1 MINLRRS
8 FIVGIKGLHLTK
20 KECFFLKKYKPWGII
35 LFSRNIKT
43 ISQTQQ
49 LTKSIKAIF
58 NDYNYPILIDEEGGR
73 VSRLRNFIDNSIFT
87 HDFFGKLF
95 TNNNKKFEI
104 YFDIYIKQ
112 ISYLLTLL
120 GINLNTVPVLDVR
133 RRFTNKIICDR
144 TFSSD
149 PKIVSKLGDY
159 YISKYHKHNIG
170 TVIKHIPGHGL
181 SLVDS
186 HKKLPVVN
194 ASVNEIYKKD
204 FKSFVNKKSLF
215 AMTAHILYK
224 NIDNYNCATHSKKI
238 INLIRKKI
246 GFKNLIMSD
255 DISMKALKY
264 SIKEN
269 TTRSFTAGCNLVLHC
284 NGKFPEMLQVAE
296 NSPIVDSFIIK
307 KTSQF
312 INIIR

>member
-8 FIVGIKGLHLTK
+8 FITGIKGLYLTK
-20 KECFFLKKYKPWGII
+20 KEFLFLKKYKPWGVI

-43 ISQTQQ
+43 IFQTQQ
-49 LTKSIKAIF
+49 LTKSIKTIF
-58 NDYNYPILIDEEGGR
+58 NDYNYPILIDEEGGKI
-73 VSRLRNFIDNSIFT
+73 SRLRNFIDNSIFT
-87 HDFFGKLF
+87 HDFFGKLY

-104 YFDIYIKQ
+104 YFDIYVKQ

-133 RRFTNKIICDR
+133 RKFTNKIIGDR
-144 TFSSD
+144 SFSSN

-159 YISKYHKHNIG
+159 CISKYHKHHIG
-170 TVIKHIPGHGL
+170 TIIKHIPGHGL
-181 SLVDS
+181 ALVDS

-194 ASVNEIYKKD
+194 ANVNEIYKKD
-204 FKSFVNKKSLF
+204 FKAFVNKKSLF

-224 NIDNYNCATHSKKI
+224 NIDKHNCATHSKKI

-246 GFKNLIMSD
+246 GFKNLIISD
-255 DISMKALKY
+255 DISMKALRY

-269 TTRSFTAGCNLVLHC
+269 TTRSFMAGCNLVLHC
-284 NGKFPEMLQVAE
+284 NGKLSEMLQLAE
-296 NSPIVDSFIIK
+296 NAPIVDSFIIK

>member
-20 KECFFLKKYKPWGII
+20 KEYFFLKKYKPWGVI

-43 ISQTQQ
+43 ILQTQL
-49 LTKSIKAIF
+49 LTKSIKTIF
-58 NDYNYPILIDEEGGR
+58 NDCNYPILIDEEGGR

-87 HDFFGKLF
+87 NDFFGKLF
-95 TNNNKKFEI
+95 INNNKKFKI
-104 YFDIYIKQ
+104 YFDVYVKQ

-133 RRFTNKIICDR
+133 RSFTDKIIGDR
-144 TFSSD
+144 SFSSN

-159 YISKYHKHNIG
+159 CISKYHKHNIG
-170 TVIKHIPGHGL
+170 TVVKHIPGHGL
-181 SLVDS
+181 ARVDS
-186 HKKLPVVN
+186 HKKLPIVNVN
-194 ASVNEIYKKD
+194 ANEIYRKD

-215 AMTAHILYK
+215 AMTAHIVYK
-224 NIDNYNCATHSKKI
+224 NIDKYNCATHSKKI

-246 GFKNLIMSD
+246 GFKNLIISD

-269 TTRSFTAGCNLVLHC
+269 TTRSYEAGCNLVLHC
-284 NGKFPEMLQVAE
+284 NGKRPEMLQVAK
-296 NSPIVDSFIIK
+296 NAPIVDSFIIK

>member
-20 KECFFLKKYKPWGII
+20 KEYFFLKKYKPWGVI

-43 ISQTQQ
+43 ILQTQL
-49 LTKSIKAIF
+49 LTKSNKTIF
-58 NDYNYPILIDEEGGR
+58 NDFNYPILIDEEGGR

-87 HDFFGKLF
+87 NDFFGKLF
-95 TNNNKKFEI
+95 INNNKKFEI
-104 YFDIYIKQ
+104 YFDVYVKQ

-133 RRFTNKIICDR
+133 RSFTDKIIGDR
-144 TFSSD
+144 SFSSN

-159 YISKYHKHNIG
+159 CISKYHKHNIG
-170 TVIKHIPGHGL
+170 TIIKHVPGHGL
-181 SLVDS
+181 ARVDS
-186 HKKLPVVN
+186 HKKLPIVN
-194 ASVNEIYKKD
+194 ANANEIYKKD

-215 AMTAHILYK
+215 AMTAHIVYK
-224 NIDNYNCATHSKKI
+224 NIDKNNCATHSKKI

-246 GFKNLIMSD
+246 GFKNLIISD

-269 TTRSFTAGCNLVLHC
+269 TTRSYKAGCNLVLHC
-284 NGKFPEMLQVAE
+284 NGKLPEMLQVAK
-296 NSPIVDSFIIK
+296 NAPIVDSFIIK

>member
-20 KECFFLKKYKPWGII
+20 KEFFFLKKYKPWGII

-43 ISQTQQ
+43 IFQTQQ
-49 LTKSIKAIF
+49 LTESIKKIF

-73 VSRLRNFIDNSIFT
+73 VSRLGNFIDNSIFT
-87 HDFFGKLF
+87 HDFFGKLY

-104 YFDIYIKQ
+104 YFDIYVKQ
-112 ISYLLTLL
+112 ICYLLALL

-133 RRFTNKIICDR
+133 RRSTNKIIGDR
-144 TFSSD
+144 SFSSN

-159 YISKYHKHNIG
+159 FISKYHKYNIG
-170 TVIKHIPGHGL
+170 TIIKHIPGHGL
-181 SLVDS
+181 ALVDS

-194 ASVNEIYKKD
+194 SNVNEIYKKD

-224 NIDNYNCATHSKKI
+224 NIDKYNCATHSKKVI
-238 INLIRKKI
+238 KLIRKKI
-246 GFKNLIMSD
+246 GFKIFN
-255 DISMKALKY
+255 Y
-264 SIKEN
+264 
-269 TTRSFTAGCNLVLHC
+269 
-284 NGKFPEMLQVAE
+284 
-296 NSPIVDSFIIK
+296 
-307 KTSQF
+307 
-312 INIIR
+312 IR

>member
-20 KECFFLKKYKPWGII
+20 KEYFFLKKYKPWGVI

-43 ISQTQQ
+43 ILQTQL
-49 LTKSIKAIF
+49 LTKSIKTIF
-58 NDYNYPILIDEEGGR
+58 NDCNYPILIDEEGGR

-87 HDFFGKLF
+87 NDFFGKLF
-95 TNNNKKFEI
+95 INNNKKFEI
-104 YFDIYIKQ
+104 YFDVYVKQ

-133 RRFTNKIICDR
+133 RSFTDKIIGDR
-144 TFSSD
+144 SFSSN

-159 YISKYHKHNIG
+159 CISKYHKHNIG
-170 TVIKHIPGHGL
+170 TIIKHVPGHGL
-181 SLVDS
+181 ARVDS
-186 HKKLPVVN
+186 HKKLPIVN
-194 ASVNEIYKKD
+194 ANANEIYKKD

-215 AMTAHILYK
+215 AMTAHIVYK
-224 NIDNYNCATHSKKI
+224 NIDKNNCVTHSKKI

-246 GFKNLIMSD
+246 GFKNLIISD

-269 TTRSFTAGCNLVLHC
+269 TTRSYEAGCNLVLHC
-284 NGKFPEMLQVAE
+284 NGKLPEMLQVAE
-296 NSPIVDSFIIK
+296 NAPIVNTFIIK